1 MAPTERVRLLTG
13 AFVFASLAHFLHG
26 LAWNM
31 FLHLPGF
38 LKALGAGEQRIGV
51 IYGVAAVT
59 AIAARPSLGRVM
71 DTRGRRP
78 LILAGGVVST
88 VICASYLLV
97 HDLGPLIWIIR
108 IGHGVGEAMLFASLF
123 AYAAE
128 IVPVARRIEGIAL
141 FGVSGMIPI
150 GLGGLVGDMLLP
162 LGGYRLLF
170 ITAAAL
176 AATAL
181 LLSLPLREPPMQT
194 GEPPRGIVAA
204 LVQRDLVPLWF
215 VGTVFA
221 TAVCANVTFI
231 STFVS
236 TTGIGSVGAFF
247 APYSAAAVV
256 LRVVL
261 GSLPERL
268 GPKRVLLPA
277 MVCMALGL
285 AVLTFA
291 ESSAAVVVAGTL
303 CGLGHG
309 YTFPIVLGLVLAR
322 ARPRERGA
330 ALAIYTALFD
340 AGMLLGGPLLGSL
353 IAATTYRT
361 MFGAA
366 AMGVAA
372 GLLAFFAW
380 DRRR

>member
-1 MAPTERVRLLTG
+1 
-13 AFVFASLAHFLHG
+13 
-26 LAWNM
+26 
-31 FLHLPGF
+31 
-38 LKALGAGEQRIGV
+38 
-51 IYGVAAVT
+51 
-59 AIAARPSLGRVM
+59 
-71 DTRGRRP
+71 
-78 LILAGGVVST
+78 
-88 VICASYLLV
+88 
-97 HDLGPLIWIIR
+97 
-108 IGHGVGEAMLFASLF
+108 
-123 AYAAE
+123 
-128 IVPVARRIEGIAL
+128 
-141 FGVSGMIPI
+141 
-150 GLGGLVGDMLLP
+150 MLLP

-170 ITAAAL
+170 ATAATL
-176 AATAL
+176 AAAAL

-204 LVQRDLVPLWF
+204 LAQPDLLPLWF

-247 APYSAAAVV
+247 APYSASAVV
-256 LRVVL
+256 LRVLL

-277 MVCMALGL
+277 MVSMAIGLG
-285 AVLTFA
+285 VLTFA
-291 ESSAAVVVAGTL
+291 QSTGAVVLAGTL

-353 IAATTYRT
+353 IAATSYRT

-366 AMGVAA
+366 AMGVTA